1 MTDDERTR
9 VPASPTGTPLQPR
22 TIADRT
28 QSPLFQLGQVVAT
41 PGALQL
47 LKQFGV
53 QPFALLARHQ
63 SGDWGNLDASDM
75 RENSM
80 ALVHGHRIFSSYQLT
95 RRGKAEPDGASSVTE
110 KVWIITEAD
119 RSSTTVLLPSEY

>member
-1 MTDDERTR
+1 M
-9 VPASPTGTPLQPR
+9 
-22 TIADRT
+22 
-28 QSPLFQLGQVVAT
+28 
-41 PGALQL
+41 

>member
-1 MTDDERTR
+1 MTDDEQPR
-9 VPASPTGTPLQPR
+9 VPSSPTGTPLHPR

-63 SGDWGNLDASDM
+63 SGDWGNLGANDL

-80 ALVHGHRIFSSYQLT
+80 ALVHGHRILSAYTLPRPEGSSL
-95 RRGKAEPDGASSVTE
+95 PTE
-110 KVWIITEAD
+110 KIWIITEAD